1 MRTSEAAEGKVG
13 GLPRYGGEVSTEAKE
28 NFQLVL
34 GPLWD
39 EEEKVIS
46 KELIRMEV
54 EAVVVVV
61 GTVRMFPL
69 ERWQKICSN
78 RVHLFMGKTLFLPIM
93 VT

>member
-1 MRTSEAAEGKVG
+1 
-13 GLPRYGGEVSTEAKE
+13 
-28 NFQLVL
+28 
-34 GPLWD
+34 
-39 EEEKVIS
+39 
-46 KELIRMEV
+46 MEV

-93 VT
+93 LT